1 MEDLINSFINKFG
14 NLSSVQTLIFMVFA
28 ILAFIL
34 KDSIKELFLLIKWPS
49 WSFFKKSEK
58 EQDILSLRA
67 HDIFNTL
74 QRVRQ
79 DVSHMKFYSHGVFD
93 ANKTKMCSDF
103 ATFKCNVCTD
113 KFLEFLEKDFTKINS
128 DELKQL
134 ILKEMWGMH
143 TEYIQQIRVFWL
155 QKGIKSEDV
164 DYVIEL
170 FERFR
175 YDVVMSF
182 QNRIDGIF
190 ASSYHK
196 SNFEK
201 ILACYEM
208 YAMGIDLLPKD
219 MQTTFEA
226 LNGRFATIE
235 YSQTGTK

>member
-1 MEDLINSFINKFG
+1 MQDFINSFVNKFG
-14 NLSSVQTLIFMVFA
+14 NLSSIQTLIFMVFA

-34 KDSIKELFLLIKWPS
+34 KDSIKEAFALIKWPS
-49 WSFFKKSEK
+49 LTFLKRKEK
-58 EQDILSLRA
+58 EQDIRSLRA

-74 QRVRQ
+74 QRVKQ
-79 DVSHMKFYSHGVFD
+79 DVSHMKFYSHGAFD

-103 ATFKCNVCTD
+103 VNFKCNVCTD
-113 KFLEFLEKDFTKINS
+113 KFLEFLENDFTKINS

-134 ILKEMWGMH
+134 VLREMWGMH
-143 TEYIQQIRVFWL
+143 TEYIEQIRVFWL
-155 QKGIKSEDV
+155 QKGIGSEDV

-170 FERFR
+170 FEKFR

-196 SNFEK
+196 NNFEK

-226 LNGRFATIE
+226 LNGRFAKIE
-235 YSQTGTK
+235 YR

>member
-1 MEDLINSFINKFG
+1 MKELIESFVSKFG
-14 NLSSVQTLIFMVFA
+14 NLSSIQTLIFMVFA

-49 WSFFKKSEK
+49 WTLFKRDKK
-58 EQDILSLRA
+58 DQDILSLKA
-67 HDIFNTL
+67 HDIFTTL

-79 DVSHMKFYSHGVFD
+79 DVSHMKFYSHGSFD

-103 ATFKCNVCTD
+103 ANFKCNVCSD
-113 KFLEFLEKDFTKINS
+113 RFLEFLERDFSKISS

-134 ILKEMWGMH
+134 ILKEMWDMH
-143 TEYIQQIRVFWL
+143 TEYIKQIRVFWL

-164 DYVIEL
+164 DYIIEL
-170 FERFR
+170 FEKFR

-182 QNRIDGIF
+182 QHRIDGIF

-196 SNFEK
+196 THFEK

-226 LNGRFATIE
+226 LNGRFSTIN
-235 YSQTGTK
+235 YN